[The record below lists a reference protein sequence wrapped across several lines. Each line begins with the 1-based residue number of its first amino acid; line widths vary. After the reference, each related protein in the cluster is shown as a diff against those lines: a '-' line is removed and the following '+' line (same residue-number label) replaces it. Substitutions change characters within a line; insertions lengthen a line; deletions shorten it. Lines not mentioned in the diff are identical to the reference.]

1 MNDREKLVKTYYERP
16 DRLSHGEKIVALTEI
31 HRRDVEHWDDLY
43 EHGCSDPYW
52 TDGANLNLVRGQ
64 VMASIAELKELGA
77 DVSGMY
83 VPPEV
88 NENLMVA
95 GGPNFEKRCK
105 RLSVERPLT
114 VVKPGDEVPLF

>member
-1 MNDREKLVKTYYERP
+1 MNDRDKLVKTYYERP

-77 DVSGMY
+77 DVSDPY

-95 GGPNFEKRCK
+95 GGPNFEKRCNC
-105 RLSVERPLT
+105 
-114 VVKPGDEVPLF
+114 